1 MDNHGEII
9 RFVIYTLI
17 FHSAKKKKRK
27 SIAPITF
34 KTKFLQAHI
43 YSYTNVAQSFGVTG
57 FKLATIFPYKKRKI
71 LPEVNSNYNLIVIQ
85 SLSPV

>member
-9 RFVIYTLI
+9 RFVIYTLT
-17 FHSAKKKKRK
+17 FHSAKKKKK

>member
-1 MDNHGEII
+1 MS
-9 RFVIYTLI
+9 FTLSLSI
-17 FHSAKKKKRK
+17 LQKKKKK

-71 LPEVNSNYNLIVIQ
+71 LPEVNSNYILIVIQ